1 MTSKETETP
10 TTPDPRERVQAYI
23 DNVQQALQQIDK
35 DKLSPQDRHIVS
47 LAEAYLDDAR
57 HYLEE
62 KHDPFT
68 ALACI
73 AYAEGLLDALRW
85 QGKINIHWQ
94 PLTKLLQR
102 PKVLVAGTFDL
113 IHPGHIELLRQAWL
127 QGRVH
132 VIVARDKT
140 VKRMKGRPPIV
151 PEHQRLEVIKAIRY
165 VHQAVLGSTRDF
177 LEPVLAIKP
186 DIILLGPDQW
196 ADEQWLKQQLAQ
208 HGLHPEIKRLP
219 RKKQCPLC
227 SSTQIA
233 CKARETIPPEA
244 CKQQKQDNTA

>member
-1 MTSKETETP
+1 MQSKHDEARRDVSPE
-10 TTPDPRERVQAYI
+10 ERVQAYI
-23 DNVQQALQQIDK
+23 DNVAQALEQIDV
-35 DKLSPQDRHIVS
+35 DKLGPGDQHIVN
-47 LAEAYLDDAR
+47 LAKAYLDDAK

-62 KHDPFT
+62 RHDVFT

-85 QGKINIHWQ
+85 QGKINIQWQ

-127 QGRVH
+127 HGRVH
-132 VIVARDKT
+132 VILARDKT
-140 VKRMKGRPPIV
+140 VERMKGRPPIV
-151 PEHQRLEVIKAIRY
+151 PEQQRLEVIKAIRY
-165 VHQAVLGSTRDF
+165 VHKAVLGSTKDF
-177 LEPVLAIKP
+177 LEPVLALKP

-196 ADEQWLKQQLAQ
+196 ADEEWLKQQLAK

-219 RKKQCPLC
+219 EKKQCPLC
-227 SSTQIA
+227 SSTLIA

-244 CKQQKQDNTA
+244 CEQAKQGSTA